1 MMPEEQNMTDKQ
13 QIYSSDVL
21 RVGYRDGAGNT
32 TENSSIFSLIRMR

>member
-1 MMPEEQNMTDKQ
+1 MTVLSNSVQNIMMPEEQNMTDKQ

-32 TENSSIFSLIRMR
+32 T